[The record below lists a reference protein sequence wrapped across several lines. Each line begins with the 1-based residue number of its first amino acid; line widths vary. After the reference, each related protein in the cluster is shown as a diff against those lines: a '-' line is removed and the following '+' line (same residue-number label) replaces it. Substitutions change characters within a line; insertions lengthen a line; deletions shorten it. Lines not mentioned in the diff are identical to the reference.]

1 MPDIN
6 FMTPELM
13 WPLAIALTW
22 LAGEFLY
29 RWTGLPRISSY
40 GLCGFALA
48 NSGWG
53 ILSLAD
59 NSSILLMANVAFGLI
74 LFEFGYRINL
84 RWLRTNP
91 WIGATGLFE
100 SGLSFIVV
108 FVIARWY
115 GSADLTALLLA
126 ALAMSTSPA
135 GILRVVNEQRSAG
148 QVTER
153 VLHLTAI
160 NCVLAVFT
168 FKVVVA
174 FWVFQSSGSIFQAIT
189 SSLQVLVIS
198 ALLGSAFGFLLP
210 LVLRSLGS
218 VARDATIAFA
228 FAVIALVAL
237 THVAKLSP
245 IVATLSFGLM
255 ARHRR
260 VALNQ
265 AQRNF
270 GALGDMLTVMLF
282 FYAASTLE
290 WSRIWAGAGLGMLL
304 VCTRLLTKT
313 IASTAFA
320 HVSGSTYRKGLLTG
334 LALSPISVFVILML
348 EQTRYLGIALAD
360 ELAALAAMTILLE
373 IIGPLMTQRALI
385 WAQETPELSEK

>member
-53 ILSLAD
+53 ILSLTD

-108 FVIARWY
+108 FFIARWY

-189 SSLQVLVIS
+189 SSLQVLVLS
-198 ALLGSAFGFLLP
+198 ALFGSAFGFLLP

-290 WSRIWAGAGLGMLL
+290 WSRVWAGAGLGMLL

-313 IASTAFA
+313 IANTAFA

>member
-48 NSGWG
+48 NVQWG
-53 ILSLAD
+53 ILTLPD

-91 WIGATGLFE
+91 WIGMTGVLE
-100 SGLSFIVV
+100 SGLTFIVV
-108 FVIARWY
+108 FAIAQWY
-115 GSADLTALLLA
+115 GSANFTALLLA

-135 GILRVVNEQRSAG
+135 GILRVINEQRSAG

-174 FWVFQSSGSIFQAIT
+174 FWIFQSSGSILQAIT
-189 SSLQVLVIS
+189 GSLQVLVLS
-198 ALLGSAFGFLLP
+198 ALLGAAFGILLP
-210 LVLRSLGS
+210 LVLRELGS
-218 VARDATIAFA
+218 LARDATIAFA

-245 IVATLSFGLM
+245 ILATLSFGLM

-260 VALNQ
+260 VTLNQ

-282 FYAASTLE
+282 LCGINTGMVARLGRCRSGYS
-290 WSRIWAGAGLGMLL
+290 AGLRPPADKSRRQYG
-304 VCTRLLTKT
+304 VCPRQRNHLSQRS
-313 IASTAFA
+313 ADG
-320 HVSGSTYRKGLLTG
+320 SGAVTHFGFCHSDAGTNTLSGYRFG
-334 LALSPISVFVILML
+334 
-348 EQTRYLGIALAD
+348 R
-360 ELAALAAMTILLE
+360 
-373 IIGPLMTQRALI
+373 
-385 WAQETPELSEK
+385 